1 MGYEDIQRTRT
12 SSTQQPAKL
21 TSHTKPH
28 SQVIP
33 GLGIGHKLLSSRQQ
47 PITFALFQGSQG
59 GLLLFLLTHPSLPSS
74 PLPFFSL
81 PLPSS
86 SLPTYPPPL
95 FPPTPLLHPPP
106 FPPLPSLPPSLPFN
120 SPITTSP
127 LTGSSLSMI
136 LMVAATPA
144 QIAALRLQER

>member
-21 TSHTKPH
+21 TSHTKTH

-47 PITFALFQGSQG
+47 PITFASFQGSQG
-59 GLLLFLLTHPSLPSS
+59 VLLLFLLTHPSLPSS

-86 SLPTYPPPL
+86 PLPTYPPP
-95 FPPTPLLHPPP
+95 PSS
-106 FPPLPSLPPSLPFN
+106 PLPSLPPSLPFN